1 MSIKDA
7 TPEQIQALKAKIN
20 QRQADR
26 RYEAEMDEVVRMV
39 QKRPFVVTQATKQ
52 AQPQTPPRESVIAAT
67 GAVAIAGVA
76 AILGN
81 MGAIPM
87 GYAVMATGAGLC
99 GAAME
104 VYRNVMD

>member
-7 TPEQIQALKAKIN
+7 TPEEIQALKAKIN

-39 QKRPFVVTQATKQ
+39 QKRPLGTTQAVQ
-52 AQPQTPPRESVIAAT
+52 QSQTPPRESVISAT

-81 MGAIPM
+81 IGAIPM
-87 GYAVMATGAGLC
+87 GCAAMATGAGLLMA
-99 GAAME
+99 GAE
-104 VYRNVMD
+104 VSRYVV

>member
-7 TPEQIQALKAKIN
+7 TPEEIQALKAKIN

-39 QKRPFVVTQATKQ
+39 QKHPLGA
-52 AQPQTPPRESVIAAT
+52 AQTAQLPQTPPRESVIAAT

-81 MGAIPM
+81 IGAIPM
-87 GYAVMATGAGLC
+87 GYAVMATGAGLVMA
-99 GAAME
+99 GTE
-104 VYRNVMD
+104 VSRYVV

>member
-7 TPEQIQALKAKIN
+7 TPEEIQALKAKIN

-39 QKRPFVVTQATKQ
+39 QKRPLVAAQAVQ
-52 AQPQTPPRESVIAAT
+52 EPQTPPRESVIAAT

-81 MGAIPM
+81 IGAIPM
-87 GYAVMATGAGLC
+87 GYAVMATGAGLVMA
-99 GAAME
+99 GTE
-104 VYRNVMD
+104 VSRYVV

>member
-7 TPEQIQALKAKIN
+7 TPEEIQALKAKIN

-39 QKRPFVVTQATKQ
+39 QKHPLGAAQEAK
-52 AQPQTPPRESVIAAT
+52 QPQIPPMESVIAAT
-67 GAVAIAGVA
+67 GAAAIAGVA

-81 MGAIPM
+81 IGAIPM
-87 GYAVMATGAGLC
+87 GCAVMATGAGLVLA
-99 GAAME
+99 GTE
-104 VYRNVMD
+104 VSRYVV

>member
-7 TPEQIQALKAKIN
+7 TPEEIQALKAKIN

-39 QKRPFVVTQATKQ
+39 QKRPLGATQT
-52 AQPQTPPRESVIAAT
+52 AQLPQTPPRESVIAAT

-81 MGAIPM
+81 IGAIPM
-87 GYAVMATGAGLC
+87 GYAVMATGAGLVMA
-99 GAAME
+99 GTE
-104 VYRNVMD
+104 VSRYV